1 MGFQK
6 WLWWEKSAKFNAKF
20 NAKCLDIFTFQRS
33 KPNQTKDYVVSRN

>member
-6 WLWWEKSAKFNAKF
+6 WLWWEKSAKF

-33 KPNQTKDYVVSRN
+33 KPNQTKYYQETKEAK